1 LFFNNLFTLL
11 CFGLTNADFCVKMV
25 VLIHIRNGLFMKKI
39 ASIILTLI
47 ILLSSATCLADTSLD
62 DCVSSFTI
70 SKILSNVAPIN
81 PTVKFSKVIVPET
94 NENPLLAV
102 QYIDGVVTG
111 ITTVDIS
118 SSTTVKNVTL
128 PYKKT
133 PDEIR
138 FFIWDKGNLKPIGKS
153 VNALTP
159 EVIETANTYVVEEL
173 NMCKKTTNHLR
184 GNWIQSSWIASHEL
198 LNLIDACA
206 AGALAEKDKHLLTS
220 EYAIRV
226 NDTNLEN
233 LKQKAQALPQN
244 QKDKLLEFY
253 NTGKDE
259 YISNI
264 TKITTFLGFDL
275 KALL

>member
-1 LFFNNLFTLL
+1 MFFNILFTLL

-70 SKILSNVAPIN
+70 KEILANLIPPKPSVNFA
-81 PTVKFSKVIVPET
+81 KVIVPET

-118 SSTTVKNVTL
+118 SSITAEDVKL

-138 FFIWDKGNLKPIGKS
+138 FFIWDNNNLKPLYKS
-153 VNALTP
+153 VDALTP
-159 EVIETANTYVVEEL
+159 EVIETANKSVVNEL
-173 NMCKKTTNHLR
+173 NLCKKTTNHLR
-184 GNWIQSSWIASHEL
+184 EWIQSSWVASHEL

-206 AGALAEKDKHLLTS
+206 AGALAQKDKHLLTS

-226 NDTNLEN
+226 NEENLEN

-244 QKDKLLEFY
+244 QKNKLLEFY
-253 NTGKDE
+253 QTGKDE
-259 YISNI
+259 YINNI
-264 TKITTFLGFDL
+264 NRITTFLGFDL
-275 KALL
+275 KTLL